1 MIHLF
6 NQGQRKEFFRR
17 WVENIVVNDSIENID
32 DQKLEFELNIHF
44 AIYYYRKNKDVYCF
58 IVFFY
63 LTTQFLKIFFQK
75 KAKTQAQ
82 EAMMAFKTYIEN
94 KGNVLSQIN
103 QYLPYFSLP
112 YCENPQNNFPEIFT
126 VKYIEAIKS
135 KLKKRLI

>member
-58 IVFFY
+58 IVF
-63 LTTQFLKIFFQK
+63 
-75 KAKTQAQ
+75 
-82 EAMMAFKTYIEN
+82 
-94 KGNVLSQIN
+94 LS
-103 QYLPYFSLP
+103 
-112 YCENPQNNFPEIFT
+112 
-126 VKYIEAIKS
+126 
-135 KLKKRLI
+135 

>member
-17 WVENIVVNDSIENID
+17 WVENIVVNDSIQNID

-44 AIYYYRKNKDVYCF
+44 AIYCYRKNKDVYYF
-58 IVFFY
+58 IVFLSYY
-63 LTTQFLKIFFQK
+63 LMSKNFFK
-75 KAKTQAQ
+75 KKMKTQAK

-126 VKYIEAIKS
+126 V
-135 KLKKRLI
+135 

>member
-44 AIYYYRKNKDVYCF
+44 AIYYYRKNKDVYYF
-58 IVFFY
+58 IVFLSY
-63 LTTQFLKIFFQK
+63 SLMSKNFFK
-75 KAKTQAQ
+75 KKMKTQAK

-126 VKYIEAIKS
+126 V
-135 KLKKRLI
+135 

>member
-44 AIYYYRKNKDVYCF
+44 AIYYYRKNKDVYYF
-58 IVFFY
+58 IVFLSYY
-63 LTTQFLKIFFQK
+63 LMSKNFFK
-75 KAKTQAQ
+75 KKMKTQAK

-126 VKYIEAIKS
+126 V
-135 KLKKRLI
+135 